1 MTCNFEGIT
10 GIHPD
15 GFTGALLA
23 GESILDGAV
32 ILHGPTGCRGHHSAL
47 SERAFPRDDVE
58 ERLNFMQPFYFGQ
71 PRIPTTYLDGDDFV
85 FGAREKLVR
94 AIRETAK
101 QGPAL
106 ITIVNS
112 PGAALI
118 GDNIS
123 QAIVE
128 SGAEVPCATVEMPG
142 LSCSLAEGYQQG
154 LIAVLEALSPAR
166 ETMEQLTV
174 ALVGLSI
181 AYQHW
186 VGGVEELRRLL
197 GLCGIRV
204 VCALGGGSSVEECR
218 QLSRAACYAVVHD
231 EYANQV
237 APWLTEHLGGAAVA
251 SETGAPVG
259 FAATEAWVKAVADA
273 VGADPTPALK
283 DILAER
289 RRVSR
294 LVGQATGSS
303 AVIKGMTFAVQ
314 GDPSIA
320 LPLARWLYDYM
331 GMLPVAVETPGAAGT
346 PLAGRLRAWLT
357 AVGCAEAWQKSWL
370 EEQPDLLF
378 ADGQQVTQARATG
391 GNGVELMLPTGAF
404 LDIVPKAILG
414 AAGSSWLVEQV
425 LRELSWML
433 WA

>member
-85 FGAREKLVR
+85 FGAREKLVK

-106 ITIVNS
+106 ITIINS

-123 QAIVE
+123 QATVE

-154 LIAVLEALSPAR
+154 LIAVLEALSPVRRGRGTAYHSPR
-166 ETMEQLTV
+166 GPLHC
-174 ALVGLSI
+174 LS
-181 AYQHW
+181 
-186 VGGVEELRRLL
+186 
-197 GLCGIRV
+197 
-204 VCALGGGSSVEECR
+204 ALGGRRGGITSP
-218 QLSRAACYAVVHD
+218 
-231 EYANQV
+231 
-237 APWLTEHLGGAAVA
+237 PWPVRHQGGLRPGGRKLRGRV
-251 SETGAPVG
+251 P
-259 FAATEAWVKAVADA
+259 
-273 VGADPTPALK
+273 PAFP
-283 DILAER
+283 R
-289 RRVSR
+289 
-294 LVGQATGSS
+294 
-303 AVIKGMTFAVQ
+303 
-314 GDPSIA
+314 
-320 LPLARWLYDYM
+320 
-331 GMLPVAVETPGAAGT
+331 GMLC
-346 PLAGRLRAWLT
+346 R
-357 AVGCAEAWQKSWL
+357 CS
-370 EEQPDLLF
+370 
-378 ADGQQVTQARATG
+378 
-391 GNGVELMLPTGAF
+391 
-404 LDIVPKAILG
+404 
-414 AAGSSWLVEQV
+414 
-425 LRELSWML
+425 
-433 WA
+433 